1 MVAINT
7 QSLRGVQQIQGSFT
21 DFTSGDTAGEEA
33 EALALTVTD
42 HSNEVDWE
50 YSASASDNA
59 TDIHSP
65 GESTPPEEM
74 TGQPGLLYKGPS
86 GISVQVMI
94 TELDILEGSIEPEEG
109 DGLNVAVY
117 LNSTAMIE
125 SDEGLQKN
133 FDTETSVEFNLRGTI
148 HNIQENDV
156 LRFGMYGTSEETV
169 DWDNEEATGEW
180 SVS

>member
-1 MVAINT
+1 MVAINS

-21 DFTSGDTAGEEA
+21 DATAAETAGEEA

-50 YSASASDNA
+50 YSAIAEDNT
-59 TDIHSP
+59 TDVHQQ
-65 GESTPPEEM
+65 GEAIAPSEM
-74 TGQPGLLYKGPS
+74 DLQPGLLYKGPS
-86 GISVQVMI
+86 GISIQVMI

-109 DGLNVAVY
+109 DGLNVAAY
-117 LNSTAMIE
+117 LNSTPMIE
-125 SDEGLQKN
+125 SDEGLSKD

-148 HNIQENDV
+148 HNVQEGDV
-156 LRFGMYGTSEETV
+156 VRFGMYGTSEETV

-180 SVS
+180 SIS